1 MNLNYVIEQLLVPNK
16 IKKDDLSHVLS
27 MTECLHID
35 YSDLYFQSCYNETF
49 ILEDQIVKSGSY
61 NITQGVGIR
70 VMIGEQT
77 GFAYTDQLTLDALYR
92 SMKAAMSVKDDR
104 DKSNNSIVNKQYI
117 SSYTTPPVYSPV
129 YPHVNPLSS
138 MSKKEK
144 IELLM
149 RIDKTARNSDPRVCK
164 VHVDLSGTYEHIL
177 IMATD
182 GTLAADVRPLV
193 RLSILVQV
201 EQNSKREQGI
211 SGGGGRCGYEIFL
224 KNVNS
229 SVSDMQIDYWAKD
242 AVRMGLVNLHAIPAP
257 AGSMPVVLGPGW
269 PGILL
274 HEAVGHGLEGDF
286 NRRGSSIFYNKIGEK
301 ITSTLCTVVDDATL
315 KGLRGS
321 LTIDD
326 EGIPGQYNVL
336 IKNGI
341 LKKYMQDKL
350 NAKLMGTISTGNGRR
365 ESYAHL
371 PMPRMTNTYMLS
383 GTSTPDDI
391 VSSID
396 YGIYASNFGGGQ
408 VDITSGKF
416 VFSASEACLIEKGRI
431 TKPIKGVTLIGSGIE
446 IMQNIA
452 MVGND
457 LLLDSGVGICVKN
470 GQNIPVGVGQP
481 TVKLNKITVGG
492 TN

>member
-1 MNLNYVIEQLLVPNK
+1 MNLDYVIEQLLVPHKLNQ
-16 IKKDDLSHVLS
+16 DDLLHVLD
-27 MTECLHID
+27 MTQCLHID
-35 YSDLYFQSCYNETF
+35 YADLYVQSCYNETLT
-49 ILEDQIVKSGSY
+49 LEDQIVKSGSY

-70 VMIGEQT
+70 VVTGEQT
-77 GFAYTDQLTLDALYR
+77 GFAYTDQLTVDALAR
-92 SMKAAMSVKDDR
+92 SMTAAMSITNNKDNDPIIR
-104 DKSNNSIVNKQYI
+104 KKCV
-117 SSYTTPPVYSPV
+117 SSSTLSHNPIYL
-129 YPHVNPLSS
+129 HINPLSS
-138 MSKKEK
+138 ISKDEK

-149 RIDKTARNSDPRVCK
+149 RIDKVARNTDPRVCK
-164 VHVDLSGTYEHIL
+164 VHVDLSGTYEQIL
-177 IMATD
+177 IIATD

-201 EQNSKREQGI
+201 EQDSKREQGM
-211 SGGGGRCGYEIFL
+211 SGGGGRYGYDVFL
-224 KNVNS
+224 KNTDLTTGEAQV
-229 SVSDMQIDYWAKD
+229 DQWAQD
-242 AVRMGLVNLHAIPAP
+242 AVRMSVVNLHAIPAP

-301 ITSTLCTVVDDATL
+301 ITSELCTVVDDATL
-315 KGLRGS
+315 QGLRGS

-326 EGIPGQYNVL
+326 EGMPGQYNIL

-341 LKKYMQDKL
+341 LQKYMQDKL
-350 NAKLMGTISTGNGRR
+350 NATLMGKISTSNGRR

-383 GTSTPDDI
+383 GTSSPDDI
-391 VSSID
+391 MNSID
-396 YGIYASNFGGGQ
+396 YGVYASNFGGGQ
-408 VDITSGKF
+408 VDITSGEF

-431 TKPIKGVTLIGSGIE
+431 TKPIKGATLIGSGLE
-446 IMQNIA
+446 IMRNIS

-457 LLLDSGVGICVKN
+457 LLLDPGVGICMKN

-481 TVKLNKITVGG
+481 TIKLNKITIGG